1 MRPEWGMRREQ
12 MSSSY
17 ATRVDQL

>member
-1 MRPEWGMRREQ
+1 MRREQ